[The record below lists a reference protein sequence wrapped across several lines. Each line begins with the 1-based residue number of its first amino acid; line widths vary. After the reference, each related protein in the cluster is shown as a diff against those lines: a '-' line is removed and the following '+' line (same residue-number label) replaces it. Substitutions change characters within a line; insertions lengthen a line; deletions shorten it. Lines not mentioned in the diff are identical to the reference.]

1 MCKHKHV
8 TKVQC
13 VSDEGWFVAEQC
25 DMCGL
30 LTQDFVPFDESAGK
44 LPNIDLAA
52 YQAELARRVGKLIA
66 SMEKK
71 L

>member
-1 MCKHKHV
+1 MCKHKHT

-30 LTQDFVPFDESAGK
+30 LTQDFVPFEENHA
-44 LPNIDLAA
+44 LPGIDLAA

-66 SMEKK
+66 SMEITR
-71 L
+71 